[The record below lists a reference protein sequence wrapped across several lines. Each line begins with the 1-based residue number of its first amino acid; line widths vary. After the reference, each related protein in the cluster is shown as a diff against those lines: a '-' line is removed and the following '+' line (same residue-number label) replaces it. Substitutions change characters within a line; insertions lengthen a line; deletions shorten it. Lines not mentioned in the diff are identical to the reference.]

1 MPYLRGNGKLIFI
14 SCRDVVV
21 HYTNLIKEHTSQL
34 QETSV
39 DDYQGVRTEIISLR
53 KEMTEQLKNF
63 GSKQVEAYFIPA
75 MVSAESDQELYALSN
90 AYEIRLLAE
99 LKRLKEILHTLRTS

>member
-21 HYTNLIKEHTSQL
+21 HYTDLINEHTPQL
-34 QETSV
+34 QETTV
-39 DDYQGVRTEIISLR
+39 DDYQGVRAEINCLR
-53 KEMTEQLKNF
+53 KEMSEQLKNF
-63 GSKQVEAYFIPA
+63 GSNQVDGYFTQA

-90 AYEIRLLAE
+90 AYETLLLAE
-99 LKRLKEILHTLRTS
+99 LKRLKEILHTLRTT